1 MEQAKA
7 VINLKEGVIQLE
19 GPVEFVRQY
28 LDMYRSAIGGVEE
41 RPKAIAVVAKVVRK
55 AIRGKRKRA
64 KRLSCVGA
72 IRKEIKAGFFSELR
86 SAREVAQR
94 LAERGFSCGP
104 ESVRIS
110 LRKLTGDGLLDRTK
124 EGRAARYQRKG

>member
-1 MEQAKA
+1 MGQAKA

-41 RPKAIAVVAKVVRK
+41 RPKTVAVVAKKEV
-55 AIRGKRKRA
+55 AARGRRRRA
-64 KRLSCVGA
+64 KRLSCVRA
-72 IRKEIKAGFFSELR
+72 IRKEINGGFFSELR
-86 SAREVAQR
+86 SAKEVAQQ
-94 LAERGFSCGP
+94 LAERGVACGP

-124 EGRAARYQRKG
+124 EGRSSRYQRKG